1 MPQLAFPYSPQDLT
15 PAWLTDALRS
25 SKIIHN
31 SSVTSIAIERVG
43 AGTGWAGECVRVTL
57 DYDNREDGAPAIMIA
72 KFSTADPIGRA
83 AMSDLYQQ
91 EVDFYT
97 EYSNGI
103 GIATPRAYFG
113 AADQNSG
120 YHALLL
126 EDLSDMRH
134 GDDMTG
140 GSSDDALL
148 AVLQLAQMHAR
159 WWDLHELSG
168 PADFEDSS
176 QRQRDFR
183 ERWGPCV
190 ENVGPLLSDSFM
202 SIGEL
207 LCDRLSDVVN
217 DLSKRPQTL
226 IHGDYRYDNMFFNS
240 SGDIAGLTA
249 IDWQCF
255 KRSCSAYDV
264 SYFVAASLHAD
275 QRRELE
281 LRLLN
286 EYHNK
291 LLDLGVSGYDF
302 DRFYRDYQLSF
313 VYFAEL
319 WVLSGA
325 YLDMTDPR
333 GVAYLSA
340 SMERFDSILADHDI
354 ENLISQPIT

>member
-1 MPQLAFPYSPQDLT
+1 
-15 PAWLTDALRS
+15 
-25 SKIIHN
+25 
-31 SSVTSIAIERVG
+31 
-43 AGTGWAGECVRVTL
+43 
-57 DYDNREDGAPAIMIA
+57 
-72 KFSTADPIGRA
+72 
-83 AMSDLYQQ
+83 
-91 EVDFYT
+91 
-97 EYSNGI
+97 
-103 GIATPRAYFG
+103 
-113 AADQNSG
+113 
-120 YHALLL
+120 
-126 EDLSDMRH
+126 
-134 GDDMTG
+134 
-140 GSSDDALL
+140 
-148 AVLQLAQMHAR
+148 
-159 WWDLHELSG
+159 
-168 PADFEDSS
+168 
-176 QRQRDFR
+176 
-183 ERWGPCV
+183 
-190 ENVGPLLSDSFM
+190 M

-217 DLSKRPQTL
+217 DLSLRPQTL

-240 SGDIAGLTA
+240 AGDIAGLIA
-249 IDWQCF
+249 IDWQWF

-264 SYFVAASLHAD
+264 PYFVAASLHAD